1 MSNCVKT
8 KKNSLLPIQ
17 INNLAFKTPTR
28 NLISKINLRINSKT
42 ISVIMGPNGSGK
54 SIFLRIIH
62 GLITPSTGSFSF
74 NGETINKAIKKR
86 QSMVFQKPT
95 LLRRTVWSNLIFV
108 DSLDKKVEP
117 AKCKSILKKV
127 GLEHLINHPAQL
139 LSGGEQQRLAL
150 ARALITKPDLLLL
163 DEPTANLDPTSIS
176 VIENIVKNASD
187 SNVKV
192 IFVTHDIRQARRL
205 GSDIIFFHNG
215 QVTEHT
221 DTKIFFDKPF
231 SREAKAFLDGEIMI
245 D

>member
-1 MSNCVKT
+1 
-8 KKNSLLPIQ
+8 
-17 INNLAFKTPTR
+17 
-28 NLISKINLRINSKT
+28 
-42 ISVIMGPNGSGK
+42 
-54 SIFLRIIH
+54 
-62 GLITPSTGSFSF
+62 
-74 NGETINKAIKKR
+74 
-86 QSMVFQKPT
+86 MVFKKPT

-117 AKCKSILKKV
+117 AKCKSILKMV

-176 VIENIVKNASD
+176 VIEDIVKNAND

-221 DTKIFFDKPF
+221 DAKIFFEKPI
-231 SREAKAFLDGEIMI
+231 SREAQAFLDGEIMI